1 MMKHRRFFDNSSGIS
16 LMYDAILF
24 IVMVSLAG
32 AIFLPLLQTP
42 IALESSVDKHR
53 ENVVDTA
60 LHTFLVSRADLFSY
74 RFCGVSIDDIAQ
86 HIGINVS
93 SDGLYASFTEWLL
106 AHEQRHKTYATLL
119 AENLGCQFRLPF
131 SFFGMNRLNIVT
143 EEYDRIL
150 QEEID
155 RFFCRFFGEKY
166 CYNFTAWWHPIKG
179 VPFGGE
185 LSVGLRPPT
194 KDCYVAQSILMM
206 PYTPVFSF
214 QNHTIVFTKRWI
226 QEHLFSIDGVFGNSS
241 IPEIENLTCIFEN
254 YTKRISPFDTKEN
267 ATRAMQENLS
277 VLVYGFLID
286 GISDDTN
293 VSVFPGVI
301 HMSLV
306 YGFEKI
312 QNITTNILNNALDE
326 LFGGVVRTIDR
337 LFDGLNTSVAH
348 PVSTTILDQI
358 NVTMHS
364 VTNMSF
370 VSLNE
375 AFNACEAFLKE
386 QITSLISDYL
396 DELLKSFVN
405 SLIDMQ
411 NTLVVFFE
419 MIIDFL
425 LDQICLNKAEVM
437 LTIWVVRE

>member
-1 MMKHRRFFDNSSGIS
+1 
-16 LMYDAILF
+16 MYDAILF

-32 AIFLPLLQTP
+32 VILLPLLQTP

-74 RFCGVSIDDIAQ
+74 RFCGVFIDDIAQ

-93 SDGLYASFTEWLL
+93 SDGLYACFTEWLL

-119 AENLGCQFRLPF
+119 AENLGCQFCFPF
-131 SFFGMNRLNIVT
+131 SFFGMNRLNMLT
-143 EEYDRIL
+143 EEYDQTL
-150 QEEID
+150 QDEVD
-155 RFFCRFFGEKY
+155 RFFGYLFGEKY
-166 CYNFTAWWHPIKG
+166 CYNLTAWWHPIKG
-179 VPFGGE
+179 IAFGGE
-185 LSVGLRPPT
+185 FSVGLRPPT

-206 PYTPVFSF
+206 PYTPIFSF

-226 QEHLFSIDGVFGNSS
+226 QEHLFSKDGVFGKSS
-241 IPEIENLTCIFEN
+241 IPAIENLSCIFEN
-254 YTKRISPFDTKEN
+254 YTEGISPFDTEEN

-286 GISDDTN
+286 GIRDDTN
-293 VSVFPGVI
+293 GSVFPGVV
-301 HMSLV
+301 HMSLL

-312 QNITTNILNNALDE
+312 KNFTTNLLDHALDE

-337 LFDGLNTSVAH
+337 VFGGLNTSIAH

-358 NVTMHS
+358 NATMHS
-364 VTNMSF
+364 VMNTSF
-370 VSLNE
+370 ISLNE
-375 AFNACEAFLKE
+375 AFNACEVFLKD
-386 QITSLISDYL
+386 QITLLVSEYL
-396 DELLKSFVN
+396 DPLLKSFVN
-405 SLIDMQ
+405 ILIDMGT
-411 NTLVVFFE
+411 TLTEFFE
-419 MIIDFL
+419 MLIDFL